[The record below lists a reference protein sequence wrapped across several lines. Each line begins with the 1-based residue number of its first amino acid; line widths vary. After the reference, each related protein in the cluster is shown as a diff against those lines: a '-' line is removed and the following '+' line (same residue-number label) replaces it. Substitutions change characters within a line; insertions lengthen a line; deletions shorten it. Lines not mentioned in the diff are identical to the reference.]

1 GDTADADGTYGPY
14 TMTSSQVIRVWDS
27 WLTNGVRKYFAV
39 KPSSGNADLGMALHN
54 SASGTFLYQGRSNR
68 VVEVD
73 SAGAGGDE
81 FMNYQASINDW
92 MGLVVWNNGGS
103 TTTTFYLYTDTTAP
117 TGSISINSGST
128 YANSTSVT
136 LNLTGSDAQT
146 GVAEMHFLNAGYSWS
161 AWEPF
166 AASKGWTLPSGDG
179 TKLVYVQ
186 FRNNAGMISS
196 TYGDSITLDTVAP
209 TGSIVINGGDPYAL
223 STSVTLSLSASDAMS
238 GVAEMHVG
246 NAGGG
251 WEPWE
256 PYATSKPWNL
266 LPGDGSKS
274 VWVQYTDQAGNISI
288 QYGDGIVLDILPP
301 TGSILIDGGATFTN
315 STSVSLAL
323 SAGDAGSGV
332 DHMRFLNE
340 GSSWS
345 GWEPYAASK
354 SWTLLSGDG
363 TKTVYVQYRDHA
375 GRISTSYSDS
385 IILDTTPP
393 SGSILIEGGAV
404 YATSSSVTLNLS
416 ATDSLSGVADLRFS
430 NNGSSWVAWEP
441 YASTKGWTLD
451 AGDGTKTV
459 YVEYR
464 DNAGNSSSSNNDTI
478 VLDTAPPSSS
488 ATSPA
493 TTRLLSF
500 AVSWSGSDGLSG
512 VESYDVQ
519 YRVGSGGA
527 WMDWL
532 LGTTST
538 SETFGP
544 ASPVSLV
551 RGETYYFRVRA
562 HDFAGNVEAY
572 PSSPDTSTYVED
584 VVELFLPI
592 VVR

>member
-1 GDTADADGTYGPY
+1 
-14 TMTSSQVIRVWDS
+14 
-27 WLTNGVRKYFAV
+27 
-39 KPSSGNADLGMALHN
+39 
-54 SASGTFLYQGRSNR
+54 
-68 VVEVD
+68 
-73 SAGAGGDE
+73 
-81 FMNYQASINDW
+81 
-92 MGLVVWNNGGS
+92 
-103 TTTTFYLYTDTTAP
+103 
-117 TGSISINSGST
+117 
-128 YANSTSVT
+128 
-136 LNLTGSDAQT
+136 
-146 GVAEMHFLNAGYSWS
+146 
-161 AWEPF
+161 
-166 AASKGWTLPSGDG
+166 
-179 TKLVYVQ
+179 
-186 FRNNAGMISS
+186 MISS

-266 LPGDGSKS
+266 LSGDGSKS
-274 VWVQYTDQAGNISI
+274 VWVQYRDQAGNISI
-288 QYGDGIVLDILPP
+288 QYGDAIVLDTLPP

-478 VLDTAPPSSS
+478 VLDTVPPSSS

-493 TTRLLSF
+493 TTISLSF

-572 PSSPDTSTYVED
+572 PSSPDTSTYVEE

>member
-1 GDTADADGTYGPY
+1 
-14 TMTSSQVIRVWDS
+14 M
-27 WLTNGVRKYFAV
+27 
-39 KPSSGNADLGMALHN
+39 
-54 SASGTFLYQGRSNR
+54 
-68 VVEVD
+68 
-73 SAGAGGDE
+73 
-81 FMNYQASINDW
+81 
-92 MGLVVWNNGGS
+92 
-103 TTTTFYLYTDTTAP
+103 
-117 TGSISINSGST
+117 
-128 YANSTSVT
+128 
-136 LNLTGSDAQT
+136 
-146 GVAEMHFLNAGYSWS
+146 
-161 AWEPF
+161 
-166 AASKGWTLPSGDG
+166 
-179 TKLVYVQ
+179 
-186 FRNNAGMISS
+186 
-196 TYGDSITLDTVAP
+196 
-209 TGSIVINGGDPYAL
+209 
-223 STSVTLSLSASDAMS
+223 
-238 GVAEMHVG
+238 
-246 NAGGG
+246 
-251 WEPWE
+251 
-256 PYATSKPWNL
+256 
-266 LPGDGSKS
+266 
-274 VWVQYTDQAGNISI
+274 
-288 QYGDGIVLDILPP
+288 
-301 TGSILIDGGATFTN
+301 
-315 STSVSLAL
+315 
-323 SAGDAGSGV
+323 
-332 DHMRFLNE
+332 
-340 GSSWS
+340 
-345 GWEPYAASK
+345 
-354 SWTLLSGDG
+354 
-363 TKTVYVQYRDHA
+363 YVQYRDHA

-385 IILDTTPP
+385 ITLDTTPP

-441 YASTKGWTLD
+441 YASTKSWTLD

-493 TTRLLSF
+493 TTISLSF

-572 PSSPDTSTYVED
+572 PSSPDTSTYVEE
-584 VVELFLPI
+584 VVELFLAI